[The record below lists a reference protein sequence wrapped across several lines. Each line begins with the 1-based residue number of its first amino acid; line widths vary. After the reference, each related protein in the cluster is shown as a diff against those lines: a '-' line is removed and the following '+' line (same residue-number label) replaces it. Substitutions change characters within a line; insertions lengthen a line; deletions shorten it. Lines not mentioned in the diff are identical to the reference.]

1 MKFARYYLKNKE
13 ELKQKSKNRCENLP
27 EEEKNKL
34 KEHQRK
40 KYQQLIQYKMNNY
53 WSNKK
58 NQSNKFH
65 FAKYKNELKIWWN

>member
-13 ELKQKSKNRCENLP
+13 ELKQKSKNRCENPP

-40 KYQQLIQYKMNNY
+40 KYQQLIQYK
-53 WSNKK
+53 
-58 NQSNKFH
+58 
-65 FAKYKNELKIWWN
+65 NE